1 VYAMLRQEVSDQ
13 ENIEMAVSADIN
25 SLANKS
31 NLLLRSRLNSNKSD
45 FDRLRNLGA
54 IGE

>member
-1 VYAMLRQEVSDQ
+1 MLRQEVSDQ

-25 SLANKS
+25 VLANKS
-31 NLLLRSRLNSNKSD
+31 NLLLRSKLNSNKND
-45 FDRLRNLGA
+45 FERMRNLEP